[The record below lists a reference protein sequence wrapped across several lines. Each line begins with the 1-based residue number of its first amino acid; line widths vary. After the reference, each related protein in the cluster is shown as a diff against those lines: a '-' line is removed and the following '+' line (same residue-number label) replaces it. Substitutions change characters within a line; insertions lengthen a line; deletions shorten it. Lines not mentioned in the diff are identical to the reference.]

1 MVKVKLFFDLHGVL
15 ANSRIIY
22 HEYKKITVRHLMKD
36 FHLSFHDAQARYDR
50 ALKSWEDKAFSY
62 LRSQGTP
69 KVGMALKKKIDEFD
83 HFFVQALYDG
93 LIINGQKKRIRTRPY
108 EYKIARKIVAIYPE
122 VKKVLQDLEDRGFV
136 MHVASSSHSSHVRG
150 ILEGGGIE
158 EFFSRVMGIDTLNA
172 TKHTTEYY
180 QNMIRLTHANPKYS
194 FLIGNS
200 IAEIIYPPKI
210 HLKTIHVNR
219 ERKVPPDI
227 KKLAYKTIDNLTQL
241 PSIVCKMEQASI

>member
-1 MVKVKLFFDLHGVL
+1 MTMVKLFFDLHGVL

-22 HEYKKITVRHLMKD
+22 NEYRKITVRHLMKD
-36 FHLSFHDAQARYDR
+36 FRLSLPEARKRYDR
-50 ALKSWEDKAFSY
+50 ALRSWEDKAFSF

-69 KVGMALKKKIDEFD
+69 KVGIALKKKIDEFD
-83 HFFVQALYDG
+83 HFFVQALYNG
-93 LIINGQKKRIRTRPY
+93 LIINGQKKRMRTRPY
-108 EYKIARKIVAIYPE
+108 EYKVARKIVAIYPE

-180 QNMIRLTHANPKYS
+180 QNMLRLTHANPKYS

-210 HLKTIHVNR
+210 NLKTIHVNR
-219 ERKVPPDI
+219 ERKVPADI
-227 KKLAYKTIDNLTQL
+227 KMKAHKIIDNLTQL
-241 PSIVCKMEQASI
+241 PEVVCKVEHASL